1 MSSSMSTSRSR
12 RVAIATCCDFP
23 HLDTD
28 DARLPDVL
36 AQHGVVA
43 VTAVWDDPT
52 MDWAGF
58 DLVVLRST
66 WDYPKKVQAFL
77 AWVARLPR
85 VLNPAAVV
93 RWNANKRYL
102 LDLAAAGLPVV
113 PTTFVSPGEPFNP
126 PTGPFVIKPAIG
138 AGSKDAA
145 RYSAEQAEAAVAH
158 VHRLHGAGT
167 TAMVQPYLDRVEI
180 DGEVDLVFIGG
191 RYSHSVRKEAMLGA
205 CARTEGALFFQE
217 DIRPY
222 EATTEERTL
231 AERVIASV
239 PGGASQLL
247 YGRVDLLPTV
257 NEGPVVTEVE
267 LIEPSLFFG
276 HRPDSADQLAE
287 LIGRAAAGAR

>member
-1 MSSSMSTSRSR
+1 MFSSMSASRTR
-12 RVAIATCCDFP
+12 RVAIATCRDFP
-23 HLDTD
+23 YLDTD

-36 AQHGVVA
+36 AQHGVAA
-43 VTAVWDDPT
+43 VTAVWDDPAV
-52 MDWAGF
+52 DWAGF

-77 AWVARLPR
+77 AWMAGLPR
-85 VLNPAAVV
+85 VLNPASVV
-93 RWNANKRYL
+93 RWNANKGYL

-113 PTTFVSPGEPFNP
+113 PTTFISPGDPFNP
-126 PTGPFVIKPAIG
+126 PSNEFVVKPAIG

-145 RYSAEQAEAAVAH
+145 RYSPEQARAAATH
-158 VHRLHGAGT
+158 VHRLHRAGT
-167 TAMVQPYLDRVEI
+167 TAMVQPYLHQVER

-205 CARTEGALFFQE
+205 CARTEGALFFHE

-222 EATTEERTL
+222 EATTVERTL

-239 PGGASQLL
+239 PGGANQLL
-247 YGRVDLLPTV
+247 YGRVDLLPTA
-257 NEGPVVTEVE
+257 NGGAVVTEVE

-287 LIGRAAAGAR
+287 LIGRAVTGAM